1 MNQQHQRWIQLV
13 KDKLNTEGITQTHLA
28 RACGVKKPT
37 ISDLLKYGKGSD
49 KLKNRVCDVL
59 RIDETW
65 VELGEQNMNNAAQK
79 VTRIDKDAWE
89 IATEL
94 ANEYGVSICH
104 IISESVRYC
113 AENAE
118 FKEMDVVVKRL
129 VVGSKVL
136 EQEGKMEKIIAYS
149 VEELYKKVAEQE
161 KRISEIEMRLG
172 IKHLEETSA

>member
-1 MNQQHQRWIQLV
+1 
-13 KDKLNTEGITQTHLA
+13 
-28 RACGVKKPT
+28 
-37 ISDLLKYGKGSD
+37 
-49 KLKNRVCDVL
+49 
-59 RIDETW
+59 
-65 VELGEQNMNNAAQK
+65 MNNAAQK

-129 VVGSKVL
+129 VIGSKVL
-136 EQEGKMEKIIAYS
+136 EQEGKMNELVWFYFTIIINIVIGFATYYAS
-149 VEELYKKVAEQE
+149 KRDRE
-161 KRISEIEMRLG
+161 KRINEYKKIQDDE
-172 IKHLEETSA
+172 LERIRNKFNL

>member
-1 MNQQHQRWIQLV
+1 
-13 KDKLNTEGITQTHLA
+13 
-28 RACGVKKPT
+28 
-37 ISDLLKYGKGSD
+37 
-49 KLKNRVCDVL
+49 
-59 RIDETW
+59 
-65 VELGEQNMNNAAQK
+65 MNNAAQK

-136 EQEGKMEKIIAYS
+136 EQEGKMNELVWFYFVVIINIIIGFATYYAS
-149 VEELYKKVAEQE
+149 KRDRKKRINEYKKIQDDELE
-161 KRISEIEMRLG
+161 RIRNKFNL
-172 IKHLEETSA
+172 

>member
-1 MNQQHQRWIQLV
+1 
-13 KDKLNTEGITQTHLA
+13 
-28 RACGVKKPT
+28 
-37 ISDLLKYGKGSD
+37 
-49 KLKNRVCDVL
+49 
-59 RIDETW
+59 
-65 VELGEQNMNNAAQK
+65 MNNAAQK

-129 VVGSKVL
+129 VLGSKVL
-136 EQEGKMEKIIAYS
+136 EQEGKMNELKIREDGIYLNDQKLKGVQAIKTKSTVESHHATVYLKFIAK
-149 VEELYKKVAEQE
+149 L
-161 KRISEIEMRLG
+161 I
-172 IKHLEETSA
+172 

>member
-1 MNQQHQRWIQLV
+1 
-13 KDKLNTEGITQTHLA
+13 
-28 RACGVKKPT
+28 
-37 ISDLLKYGKGSD
+37 
-49 KLKNRVCDVL
+49 
-59 RIDETW
+59 
-65 VELGEQNMNNAAQK
+65 MNNAAQK

-129 VVGSKVL
+129 VVGSKVI
-136 EQEGKMEKIIAYS
+136 EQEGENERNHTQCHSIINNFNTDDDYSNKDDKKMACRFFRQ
-149 VEELYKKVAEQE
+149 A
-161 KRISEIEMRLG
+161 R
-172 IKHLEETSA
+172 

>member
-1 MNQQHQRWIQLV
+1 
-13 KDKLNTEGITQTHLA
+13 
-28 RACGVKKPT
+28 
-37 ISDLLKYGKGSD
+37 
-49 KLKNRVCDVL
+49 
-59 RIDETW
+59 
-65 VELGEQNMNNAAQK
+65 MNNAAQK

-136 EQEGKMEKIIAYS
+136 EQEGKMNELERTALNEVLRTVTYIAEKLDKIENTILTY
-149 VEELYKKVAEQE
+149 QE
-161 KRISEIEMRLG
+161 AH
-172 IKHLEETSA
+172 KHPKD

>member
-1 MNQQHQRWIQLV
+1 
-13 KDKLNTEGITQTHLA
+13 
-28 RACGVKKPT
+28 
-37 ISDLLKYGKGSD
+37 
-49 KLKNRVCDVL
+49 
-59 RIDETW
+59 
-65 VELGEQNMNNAAQK
+65 MNNAAQK

-136 EQEGKMEKIIAYS
+136 EQEGKMNELKIREDGIYLNNQKLKGVQAIKTKSTAESCHATVYLKFIAK
-149 VEELYKKVAEQE
+149 L
-161 KRISEIEMRLG
+161 I
-172 IKHLEETSA
+172 